1 MTNTHLL
8 IMVLVAGACTFA
20 TRLFP
25 FALFGGKKQV
35 PKFVQYLG
43 NVLPVAILGILIVYC
58 LKDFEQGN
66 VNYIVPQ
73 LIAVA
78 LTAGMHLWR
87 KNTLLSIAVRTIGYL
102 LLILFLFI
110 SQKQKNTKMTAPGMV
125 RSFFSLS
132 VVFTP
137 QRGQS
142 GSHDPTLY
150 GSDLN

>member
-8 IMVLVAGACTFA
+8 IMVLVAAVCTFA

-78 LTAGMHLWR
+78 LTAGVHLW
-87 KNTLLSIAVRTIGYL
+87 
-102 LLILFLFI
+102 
-110 SQKQKNTKMTAPGMV
+110 QKHPPEHRRGHHRLYAPDPLCVCVTKTKNTKMTAPGMV
-125 RSFFSLS
+125 RSFFISII
-132 VVFTP
+132 F
-137 QRGQS
+137 
-142 GSHDPTLY
+142 
-150 GSDLN
+150 